1 MTFRTALSIALLCI
15 AYGYPVT
22 GHVGDAL
29 VQQATRVDIVRGG
42 DTALD
47 GALALAVA
55 KAFNAAPDFSISYG
69 SMEGSILVAFSRNVR
84 LSKEADELK
93 VAYHVNFLT
102 TGGAVLGQAEGFCSP
117 NDLNTCA
124 KAIVVRCR
132 AATGQISKSR
142 HASR

>member
-1 MTFRTALSIALLCI
+1 MMTAWIEVSYMSFRTALSIALLCI

-69 SMEGSILVAFSRNVR
+69 DLTPVLVPSGVR
-84 LSKEADELK
+84 
-93 VAYHVNFLT
+93 
-102 TGGAVLGQAEGFCSP
+102 
-117 NDLNTCA
+117 
-124 KAIVVRCR
+124 VR
-132 AATGQISKSR
+132 G
-142 HASR
+142 